1 MISKGGREGIMI
13 NLEHYIIAQSKKVLK
28 INMCLKKVLNK
39 INNGM
44 FKRNPVQLD
53 RTLTGQIWD
62 KLNIKMNNDSD
73 GL

>member
-1 MISKGGREGIMI
+1 
-13 NLEHYIIAQSKKVLK
+13 
-28 INMCLKKVLNK
+28 MCLKKVLNK

-62 KLNIKMNNDSD
+62 KLNIKMNNDTD